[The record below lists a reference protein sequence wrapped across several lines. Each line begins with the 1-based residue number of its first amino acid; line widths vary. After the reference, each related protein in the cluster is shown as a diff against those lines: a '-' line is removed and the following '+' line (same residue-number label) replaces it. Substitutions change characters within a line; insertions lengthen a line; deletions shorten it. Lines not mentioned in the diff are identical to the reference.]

1 MAGNSTADIV
11 FCLDASGSMA
21 ACIEGVRN
29 NIVRFVDVFR
39 KTPNRQWNVRLEE
52 SPTFRQHHWLR

>member
-11 FCLDASGSMA
+11 FCLDASSSMA